1 MYVSLPK
8 FILSGLLTVVFCSD
22 PHSRYNPSYMLSP
35 LQTQGLS
42 SFSEN
47 SPENDTRTPMSAEA
61 DFFSPSH
68 DASSSSG
75 SYASDTSSPLSPT
88 VTMDQLNSGSTASG
102 ERQPS
107 SSSPDRCRGR
117 NRHIAPSPY
126 RRSEHKK
133 RNSRR
138 IWTHALEKYVFTPH
152 EMYVVRF
159 SNLVRLCTL
168 LFRSSI

>member
-1 MYVSLPK
+1 
-8 FILSGLLTVVFCSD
+8 
-22 PHSRYNPSYMLSP
+22 MLSP

-47 SPENDTRTPMSAEA
+47 SLENDTRTPMSTET

-88 VTMDQLNSGSTASG
+88 VTMDQLNSGSTASA

-152 EMYVVRF
+152 EMYVARF
-159 SNLVRLCTL
+159 SNLVRLCAR